1 MIKHF
6 NRISLA
12 VGVPGL
18 LIQTLASIHHW
29 PPNQQVVGTTLVLLG
44 TGLLIV
50 GLSYYAKARGHHLAW
65 GVLGLVSIIGAII
78 LGLMLDNAKVT
89 TKATT

>member
-50 GLSYYAKARGHHLAW
+50 GLSYYAKAKGHHPAW
-65 GVLGLVSIIGAII
+65 GCSGWFPSLGRSFWVSCP
-78 LGLMLDNAKVT
+78 T
-89 TKATT
+89 TQK